1 MVPLFPAECGVSSVL
16 RYPAA
21 EFRDFVCYQQS
32 ASSTLRE
39 LLA

>member
-21 EFRDFVCYQQS
+21 EFRDFVCYQPKRLVHF
-32 ASSTLRE
+32 A
-39 LLA
+39 